1 MTPESIDKITQYLD
15 KLASKLGIGVQEVWP
30 WFVRQQYV
38 EAITSIIFFSIF
50 SILAVIFLK
59 RSLKIH
65 FSDGATPTPKDILG
79 IVFCVATP
87 TPKDILGIV
96 FCVATTIF
104 IIVAVVCMV
113 EVLTEVPD
121 IFNVEYNALNDLIGK
136 AKTW

>member
-79 IVFCVATP
+79 IVFCVAT
-87 TPKDILGIV
+87 
-96 FCVATTIF
+96 TIF